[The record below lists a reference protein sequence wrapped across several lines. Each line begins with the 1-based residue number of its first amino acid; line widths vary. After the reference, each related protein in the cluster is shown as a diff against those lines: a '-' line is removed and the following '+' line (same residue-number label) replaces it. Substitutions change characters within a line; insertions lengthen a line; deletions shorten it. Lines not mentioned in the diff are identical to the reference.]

1 MPILRNH
8 HGKVRAR
15 EVYRDDY
22 ATMPWRF
29 SRCNRRLLAT
39 PWWFPVGAYPIFGG
53 CQKLMPR
60 WAPDAMGPIWPARPP
75 SYPPQMLDNLRDT
88 LTGLMA
94 S

>member
-60 WAPDAMGPIWPARPP
+60 TYLALSCGLPRRYVRLSPRMG
-75 SYPPQMLDNLRDT
+75 
-88 LTGLMA
+88 
-94 S
+94 